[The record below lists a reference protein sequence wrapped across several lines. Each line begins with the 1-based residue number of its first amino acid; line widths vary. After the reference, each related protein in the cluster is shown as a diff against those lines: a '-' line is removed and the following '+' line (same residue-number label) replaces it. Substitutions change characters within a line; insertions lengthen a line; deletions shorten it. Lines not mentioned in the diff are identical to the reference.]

1 LQKSLIYENARNG
14 IAYFKIMCGGCVD
27 VNLMET
33 VDDLS
38 NGSYDT
44 CGAELSSS
52 GTRKV
57 SQ

>member
-1 LQKSLIYENARNG
+1 M
-14 IAYFKIMCGGCVD
+14 KIHGMEYLKTMCGGCVD

-38 NGSYDT
+38 NGSYDI

-57 SQ
+57 S